1 MCPSGNKEQPY
12 PGRGEKV
19 FFTDFIVRGFMPL
32 GSEFFGVADG
42 LLPFLVA

>member
-1 MCPSGNKEQPY
+1 MRPSGNEEQ
-12 PGRGEKV
+12 

-42 LLPFLVA
+42 LLPFPVA